1 MNVMYVH
8 SHHTTPHR
16 STPLHITPHY
26 SSYCNHTLPLSWIN
40 QLISRREKQQKMKH
54 TTLQRGS
61 GRMLTSLK
69 YNFIFQEYV
78 WMRALKYGNIRGEAS
93 AISIHIILFMLH
105 YCNILIFYQEF
116 MSEKQINSVG
126 SQLLHAYPSF

>member
-1 MNVMYVH
+1 
-8 SHHTTPHR
+8 
-16 STPLHITPHY
+16 
-26 SSYCNHTLPLSWIN
+26 
-40 QLISRREKQQKMKH
+40 
-54 TTLQRGS
+54 
-61 GRMLTSLK
+61 MLTSLK

-93 AISIHIILFMLH
+93 AISIHIILSVLH